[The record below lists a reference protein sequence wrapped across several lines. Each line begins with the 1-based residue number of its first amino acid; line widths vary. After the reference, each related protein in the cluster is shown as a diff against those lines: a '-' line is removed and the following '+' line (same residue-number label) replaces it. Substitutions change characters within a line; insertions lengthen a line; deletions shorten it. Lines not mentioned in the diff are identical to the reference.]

1 MSASQT
7 MIDIPTVTSG
17 RFLTLPPTAKVLYF
31 YLLMYADDDGIVDAY
46 APIQISHTQFS
57 DLNEL
62 EQKGYI
68 VYLEKPTLGFLPDYL
83 RHNRNL
89 DIRSKKDSIYLPL
102 LAEKFPNAKIMV
114 GITNGKRKFKQIMP
128 VSQYLGK
135 EPENDA
141 PALANHQV
149 TGNPMEITGNSM
161 EITGNSMEITGNPTR
176 LHEDAM
182 ADNMA
187 GATAADTAADI
198 HLHANIT
205 QHNITQHNITQPNLT
220 QLTQHNIT
228 EEVDELC
235 TLDDLQ
241 AAGFSGP
248 ALCKLR
254 NTLFKSPI
262 TKKEFQQYVNDSKTK
277 KSPMG
282 YLYNAILKHYQP
294 L

>member
-102 LAEKFPNAKIMV
+102 LAEKLD
-114 GITNGKRKFKQIMP
+114 RKS
-128 VSQYLGK
+128 V
-135 EPENDA
+135 
-141 PALANHQV
+141 V
-149 TGNPMEITGNSM
+149 
-161 EITGNSMEITGNPTR
+161 
-176 LHEDAM
+176 
-182 ADNMA
+182 
-187 GATAADTAADI
+187 
-198 HLHANIT
+198 
-205 QHNITQHNITQPNLT
+205 
-220 QLTQHNIT
+220 
-228 EEVDELC
+228 
-235 TLDDLQ
+235 
-241 AAGFSGP
+241 
-248 ALCKLR
+248 
-254 NTLFKSPI
+254 
-262 TKKEFQQYVNDSKTK
+262 
-277 KSPMG
+277 
-282 YLYNAILKHYQP
+282 
-294 L
+294 

>member
-31 YLLMYADDDGIVDAY
+31 YLLMFADDDGIVDAY
-46 APIQISHTQFS
+46 VPLQISHTQFS

-68 VYLEKPTLGFLPDYL
+68 IYLEKPTLGFLPDYL

-102 LAEKFPNAKIMV
+102 LAEKIPNAKIMV
-114 GITNGKRKFKQIMP
+114 SIAKGKKNSKQIMP
-128 VSQYLGK
+128 VSQYMVK
-135 EPENDA
+135 ESENNV
-141 PALANHQV
+141 PALANNQT
-149 TGNPMEITGNSM
+149 TGTPMEITGDSM
-161 EITGNSMEITGNPTR
+161 EITRNPMR
-176 LHEDAM
+176 LHENAM
-182 ADNMA
+182 AGNTATDMA
-187 GATAADTAADI
+187 ANI

-205 QHNITQHNITQPNLT
+205 QHNIT
-220 QLTQHNIT
+220 
-228 EEVDELC
+228 EEDINLC
-235 TLDDLQ
+235 TLEDLK
-241 AAGFSGP
+241 AAGFSG
-248 ALCKLR
+248 LSLSKLR
-254 NTLFKSPI
+254 NAIHKDPI

-277 KSPMG
+277 HNPMG
-282 YLYNAILKHYQP
+282 YLHDAILNHYRP

>member
-161 EITGNSMEITGNPTR
+161 EITGNPTR

-182 ADNMA
+182 ADNIA

-205 QHNITQHNITQPNLT
+205 QHNITQPNLT

-228 EEVDELC
+228 EKVDELC

>member
-31 YLLMYADDDGIVDAY
+31 YLLMFADDDGIVDAY
-46 APIQISHTQFS
+46 VPLQISHTQFS

-68 VYLEKPTLGFLPDYL
+68 IYLEKPTLGFLPDYL

-102 LAEKFPNAKIMV
+102 LAEKIPDAKIMV
-114 GITNGKRKFKQIMP
+114 SIAKGKKNSKQIMP
-128 VSQYLGK
+128 VSQYMVK
-135 EPENDA
+135 ESENNV
-141 PALANHQV
+141 PALANNQ
-149 TGNPMEITGNSM
+149 TTETPMEITGD
-161 EITGNSMEITGNPTR
+161 SMEITGNPTR
-176 LHEDAM
+176 LHENAM
-182 ADNMA
+182 ADN
-187 GATAADTAADI
+187 TAADMAANP

-205 QHNITQHNITQPNLT
+205 QHNLTQHNLT

-228 EEVDELC
+228 EDSITLC
-235 TLDDLQ
+235 TLEDLK
-241 AAGFSGP
+241 AAGFSGLSLSK
-248 ALCKLR
+248 LCNAIHKD
-254 NTLFKSPI
+254 PI

-277 KSPMG
+277 HNPMG
-282 YLYNAILKHYQP
+282 YLHDAILKHYQP

>member
-161 EITGNSMEITGNPTR
+161 EITGNPTR

-205 QHNITQHNITQPNLT
+205 QHNITQPNLT
-220 QLTQHNIT
+220 QLTQHNRR
-228 EEVDELC
+228 
-235 TLDDLQ
+235 
-241 AAGFSGP
+241 G
-248 ALCKLR
+248 
-254 NTLFKSPI
+254 
-262 TKKEFQQYVNDSKTK
+262 
-277 KSPMG
+277 
-282 YLYNAILKHYQP
+282 
-294 L
+294 

>member
-1 MSASQT
+1 MSTSQT

-46 APIQISHTQFS
+46 VPLKISHTQLS
-57 DLNEL
+57 DLTEL

-68 VYLEKPTLGFLPDYL
+68 IFLEKPTLGFLPDYL

-102 LAEKFPNAKIMV
+102 LAEKIPDAKVMV
-114 GITNGKRKFKQIMP
+114 SITNGKKKLKQVMP
-128 VSQYLGK
+128 VSQYTVK
-135 EPENDA
+135 ESKNVASDFV
-141 PALANHQV
+141 NNQT
-149 TGNPMEITGNSM
+149 TGTPMEITGNSM
-161 EITGNSMEITGNPTR
+161 EVPGIPTS

-182 ADNMA
+182 ADNMT
-187 GATAADTAADI
+187 ATS
-198 HLHANIT
+198 HSHANII
-205 QHNITQHNITQPNLT
+205 QHNIIQPNLT

-228 EEVDELC
+228 EEGINLC
-235 TLDDLQ
+235 TLEDLK
-241 AAGFSGP
+241 AAGFSGLSLSK
-248 ALCKLR
+248 LCNAIHKD
-254 NTLFKSPI
+254 PI

-277 KSPMG
+277 HNPMG
-282 YLYNAILKHYQP
+282 YLHDAILKHYRP

>member
-31 YLLMYADDDGIVDAY
+31 YLLMFADDDGIVDAY
-46 APIQISHTQFS
+46 VPLQISHTQFS

-68 VYLEKPTLGFLPDYL
+68 IYLEKPTLGFLPDYL

-102 LAEKFPNAKIMV
+102 LAEKIPDAKIMV
-114 GITNGKRKFKQIMP
+114 SIAKGKKNSKQIMP
-128 VSQYLGK
+128 VSQYMVK
-135 EPENDA
+135 ESENNV
-141 PALANHQV
+141 PALADNQ
-149 TGNPMEITGNSM
+149 TMETPMEITEDSM
-161 EITGNSMEITGNPTR
+161 GITGNHTR

-182 ADNMA
+182 ADN
-187 GATAADTAADI
+187 TAVDMTANT

-205 QHNITQHNITQPNLT
+205 QHN
-220 QLTQHNIT
+220 LTQHNLT
-228 EEVDELC
+228 EESVDFC
-235 TLDDLQ
+235 TLEDLK
-241 AAGFSGP
+241 AAGFSGIS
-248 ALCKLR
+248 LSKLR
-254 NTLFKSPI
+254 NAIHKDPI

-277 KSPMG
+277 HNPMG
-282 YLYNAILKHYQP
+282 YLHDAILKHYRP

>member
-31 YLLMYADDDGIVDAY
+31 YLLMFADDDGIVDAY
-46 APIQISHTQFS
+46 VPLQISHTQFS

-68 VYLEKPTLGFLPDYL
+68 IYLEKPTLGFLPDYL

-102 LAEKFPNAKIMV
+102 LAEKIPDAKIMV
-114 GITNGKRKFKQIMP
+114 SIAKGKKNSKQIMP
-128 VSQYLGK
+128 VSQYMVK
-135 EPENDA
+135 ESENNV
-141 PALANHQV
+141 PALADNQN
-149 TGNPMEITGNSM
+149 TGIP
-161 EITGNSMEITGNPTR
+161 MEITGNPTR
-176 LHEDAM
+176 LNENAM
-182 ADNMA
+182 AGN
-187 GATAADTAADI
+187 TAADMAANT

-205 QHNITQHNITQPNLT
+205 QHNLTQHNLT

-228 EEVDELC
+228 EGGINLC
-235 TLDDLQ
+235 TLEDLK
-241 AAGFSGP
+241 AAGFSGLSLSK
-248 ALCKLR
+248 LCNAIHKD
-254 NTLFKSPI
+254 PI

-277 KSPMG
+277 HNPMG
-282 YLYNAILKHYQP
+282 YLHDAILKHYRP

>member
-83 RHNRNL
+83 HHNRNL

-128 VSQYLGK
+128 VSQYLVK
-135 EPENDA
+135 EPENNV

-149 TGNPMEITGNSM
+149 TGNPMEIFT
-161 EITGNSMEITGNPTR
+161 I
-176 LHEDAM
+176 
-182 ADNMA
+182 
-187 GATAADTAADI
+187 
-198 HLHANIT
+198 
-205 QHNITQHNITQPNLT
+205 
-220 QLTQHNIT
+220 
-228 EEVDELC
+228 
-235 TLDDLQ
+235 
-241 AAGFSGP
+241 
-248 ALCKLR
+248 
-254 NTLFKSPI
+254 
-262 TKKEFQQYVNDSKTK
+262 
-277 KSPMG
+277 
-282 YLYNAILKHYQP
+282 
-294 L
+294 